1 MGWTGFRRGLREM
14 RLGPALLVLL
24 LSVRVA
30 TAAAVECQHELAN
43 AARAADSA
51 QESLR
56 LETLALGGGLC
67 LFEDASARAGDENG
81 PHLTSPCPFFK
92 SPVDLPEIVT
102 DAEPHD
108 AVVSHLRLGLV
119 AQRSA
124 SDAPRAS
131 YQSRAP
137 PFMAGEVLARAP
149 RSRPVDPA

>member
-1 MGWTGFRRGLREM
+1 M
-14 RLGPALLVLL
+14 RLGPALLVLM

-30 TAAAVECQHELAN
+30 TAAAVECQHELAS

-56 LETLALGGGLC
+56 LETLALGGDLC
-67 LFEDASARAGDENG
+67 LFEDASASAGDENG

-92 SPVDLPEIVT
+92 SPVALTEITT
-102 DAEPHD
+102 DPDPHEASVSRLWQGLAE
-108 AVVSHLRLGLV
+108 
-119 AQRSA
+119 QRA
-124 SDAPRAS
+124 DRDAPWTA

-137 PFMAGEVLARAP
+137 PRMAGEVLARAP

>member
-1 MGWTGFRRGLREM
+1 M
-14 RLGPALLVLL
+14 

-30 TAAAVECQHELAN
+30 TAAAVECQHELAS

-56 LETLALGGGLC
+56 LETLALGGDLC
-67 LFEDASARAGDENG
+67 LFEDASASAGDENG

-92 SPVDLPEIVT
+92 SPVALTEITT
-102 DAEPHD
+102 DPDPHEASVSRLWQGLAE
-108 AVVSHLRLGLV
+108 
-119 AQRSA
+119 QRA
-124 SDAPRAS
+124 DRDAPWTA

-137 PFMAGEVLARAP
+137 PRMAGEVLARAP

>member
-1 MGWTGFRRGLREM
+1 M

-43 AARAADSA
+43 AARAVDSA

-56 LETLALGGGLC
+56 LETLALGGDLC
-67 LFEDASARAGDENG
+67 LFEDASARAGDGNG

-92 SPVDLPEIVT
+92 SPVVLTEITT
-102 DAEPHD
+102 DADPHE
-108 AVVSHLRLGLV
+108 ANVSRLWQGL
-119 AQRSA
+119 AEQRA
-124 SDAPRAS
+124 GRDAPWTA

-137 PFMAGEVLARAP
+137 PLVAGEVLARAP